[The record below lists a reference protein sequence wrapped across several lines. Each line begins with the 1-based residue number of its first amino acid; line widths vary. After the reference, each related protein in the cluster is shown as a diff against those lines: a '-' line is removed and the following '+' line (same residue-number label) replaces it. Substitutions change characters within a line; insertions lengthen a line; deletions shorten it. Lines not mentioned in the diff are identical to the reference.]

1 MVLLIGNYPP
11 DRQQSMRRFGTM
23 MLQGLN
29 NSGIA
34 AKLTAPRERFGK
46 FRGAGSFVAK
56 WLGYIDKFVLFP
68 RQLQAAL
75 AKEKPSVV
83 HICDHSNAMYEGWI
97 EHVPVVV
104 TCHDLLAVRGALG
117 EETNCPA
124 SAQLSISQ
132 IVRGPG
138 FSTPRRNPRLESG
151 PFICSAR
158 RFKFAQK
165 KSRRCPPNF
174 CALQGEME
182 CAPCLC
188 RRRADAG

>member
-34 AKLTAPRERFGK
+34 AKLIAPQARFGK

-68 RQLQAAL
+68 RQLQTAL

-83 HICDHSNAMYEGWI
+83 HICDHSNAMYDGWI

-124 SAQLSISQ
+124 SPTGKILQRWIL
-132 IVRGPG
+132 RG
-138 FSTPRRNPRLESG
+138 L
-151 PFICSAR
+151 
-158 RFKFAQK
+158 
-165 KSRRCPPNF
+165 
-174 CALQGEME
+174 
-182 CAPCLC
+182 
-188 RRRADAG
+188 RRASEVVCESQASIRTFHLFCMSVQICAEKIETVHSEFLRVARKSGMSALFLPATR